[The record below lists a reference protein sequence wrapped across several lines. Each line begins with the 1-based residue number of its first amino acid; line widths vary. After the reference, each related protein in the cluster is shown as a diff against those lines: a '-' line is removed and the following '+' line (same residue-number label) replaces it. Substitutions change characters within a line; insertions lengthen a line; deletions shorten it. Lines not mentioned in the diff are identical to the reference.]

1 MIIIS
6 DISTAITGGYG
17 SERHNADPYYR
28 ATLEHVDSTT
38 EDIVHII
45 PYVPYRDRINAIVKP
60 YIDEYNA
67 RVDQRYREA
76 EARYAA
82 GERKKMPDRK
92 RFVHRGYDYYE
103 DERSRTHYSRAAGQ
117 VQLVSL
123 YRSLIIH
130 LGTREDRASGVI
142 TTEIALKIFQRLL
155 EVFQERFPRF
165 ILLSATVHLGEYG
178 DSSLEILGGFHLHI
192 DYMPMYPR
200 DNPRSGLAFGTGF
213 DATMAY
219 MGYEPEDSII
229 IDHHRPLQFNTMRN
243 ALYRA
248 VEKILPDYG
257 LRLSLGV
264 TAMKDPDKNAS
275 VNLPMPAWQAYIRDA
290 ERLQK
295 AKNAWLNVL
304 LADEVSPESVK
315 GCLASL
321 AVVDKTLEELQN
333 APRTLGGKDYR
344 FPVQSYSRLKEAV
357 SIMKDAFAHVI
368 LQGQQASE
376 RAEQADELEQQLQT
390 LQANYDRLLAEV
402 QTLRSEQFDL
412 RIWAADAESHA
423 QRYKAAME
431 QQESYMRAVRYADG
445 SSVWDAYRRN
455 YKGESLKEY

>member
-45 PYVPYRDRINAIVKP
+45 PYVPYRDRINAIVRP

-67 RVDQRYREA
+67 RVDQRYQEA
-76 EARYAA
+76 QERYAA
-82 GERKKMPDRK
+82 GERKKAPDRS
-92 RFVHRGYDYYE
+92 RFTHRGYDYYE
-103 DERSRTHYSRAAGQ
+103 DEKHRTHYSRAAGQ

-142 TTEIALKIFQRLL
+142 TTEVALEIFGRLLKIFQ
-155 EVFQERFPRF
+155 EKFPNF
-165 ILLSATVHLGEYG
+165 LLLSATVHLGEYG
-178 DSSLEILGGFHLHI
+178 DASLEELGGFHLHI

-219 MGYEPEDSII
+219 MGYTPEDSIVI
-229 IDHHRPLQFNTMRN
+229 NHHRPLQFNTMRN

-248 VEKILPDYG
+248 VETILPDYG
-257 LRLSLGV
+257 LRLTLGV
-264 TAMKDPDKNAS
+264 TAITDPDKNSS
-275 VNLPMPAWQAYIRDA
+275 VNLPMPAWQAYIRDT

-295 AKNAWLNVL
+295 TKNSWLNVL
-304 LADEVSPESVK
+304 LMDEVSPESVK
-315 GCLASL
+315 VCLSSL
-321 AVVDKTLEELQN
+321 AVVDKALEELQN
-333 APRTLGGKDYR
+333 ATKTLGGKDYR
-344 FPVQSYSRLKEAV
+344 VSVKTCSHLKGAV
-357 SIMKDAFAHVI
+357 SAMRDAFVHVI

-390 LQANYDRLLAEV
+390 LQTSNDQILAEV
-402 QTLRSEQFDL
+402 EALRSAQFDL
-412 RIWAADAESHA
+412 RIRAADAESRA
-423 QRYKAAME
+423 LRYKEAAE
-431 QQESYMRAVRYADG
+431 RQETYMKAVRYADG